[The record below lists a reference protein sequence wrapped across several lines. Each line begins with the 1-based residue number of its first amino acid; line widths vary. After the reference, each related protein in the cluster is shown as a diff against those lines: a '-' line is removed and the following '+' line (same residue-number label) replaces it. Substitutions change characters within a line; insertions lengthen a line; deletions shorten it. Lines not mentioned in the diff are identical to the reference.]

1 MIILKIIDGRR
12 STFVPIIIKEFTYN
26 CRCINI
32 MPINIMADD
41 KDSLF
46 VMSSL
51 SDRPQG
57 VDQQHYLSSESLEDH
72 HSTTSSTG
80 EHQCCQLWRNFMTK
94 FLNSKL
100 ACPGLY
106 LQCGNFMIFPIS
118 QILREISFG
127 GSRSAKSAILTKL

>member
-1 MIILKIIDGRR
+1 MLILKIIDGRR
-12 STFVPIIIKEFTYN
+12 SIFVPIIIKEFTYN

-80 EHQCCQLWRNFMTK
+80 EHQCCQLWRQFYDKIFKLHVGLPITVLTVWK
-94 FLNSKL
+94 FLAL
-100 ACPGLY
+100 AIT
-106 LQCGNFMIFPIS
+106 QN
-118 QILREISFG
+118 LRAINLTQ
-127 GSRSAKSAILTKL
+127 SRSALPF

>member
-80 EHQCCQLWRNFMTK
+80 EQCCQLWQFYDKNFKLKVCTMWK
-94 FLNSKL
+94 FLAL
-100 ACPGLY
+100 AIA
-106 LQCGNFMIFPIS
+106 QN
-118 QILREISFG
+118 LREINLTQSK
-127 GSRSAKSAILTKL
+127 AAIYQKNKIQSP